1 MNREDLQR
9 ENLVRIF
16 QLSNA
21 IQTYIDRL
29 LKEFKLTTKQFFM
42 MIIIGSFDYN
52 PRIGEVS
59 ERFMTSRQNVKQV
72 LLKLQKAGYIEL
84 FKDESDSRITRV
96 KLTEYAQQ
104 FWSVRDEEDNQSMN
118 EMFGVLSTNELMVM
132 QQAFLKLGAKMEEL
146 NK

>member
-1 MNREDLQR
+1 MNREDYQR

-29 LKEFKLTTKQFFM
+29 LKEYKLTTKQFFM
-42 MIIIGSFDYN
+42 MIIIGSFDYE

-72 LLKLQKAGYIEL
+72 ILKLQKSGFVDLY
-84 FKDESDSRITRV
+84 KDENDSRVTRV
-96 KLTEYAQQ
+96 RLTRVAEE
-104 FWSVRDEEDNQSMN
+104 FWSRRNEQDTASMN
-118 EMFGVLSTNELMVM
+118 EIFSVLSINELMTM
-132 QQAFLKLGAKMEEL
+132 QTAFMKLGNKMEEL

>member
-9 ENLVRIF
+9 ENLVRLF

-42 MIIIGSFDYN
+42 MIIIGSFEYE

-59 ERFMTSRQNVKQV
+59 ERFMTSHQNVKQV
-72 LLKLQKAGYIEL
+72 LLKLQKAGYVEL
-84 FKDESDSRITRV
+84 FQDPQDARIKRV
-96 KLTEYAQQ
+96 RLTSFALS
-104 FWSVRDEEDNQSMN
+104 FWQARDEQDNVSMN
-118 EMFGVLSTNELMVM
+118 DMFSVLSISELQTMKD
-132 QQAFLKLGAKMEEL
+132 AFLKLSKKMEEL

>member
-9 ENLVRIF
+9 ENLIRIF

-42 MIIIGSFDYN
+42 MIIIGSFQYD

-72 LLKLQKAGYIEL
+72 ILKLQKSGFVEL
-84 FKDESDSRITRV
+84 YKDENDSRITRV
-96 KLTEYAQQ
+96 RMTSKAMK
-104 FWSVRDEEDNQSMN
+104 FWSTRDEQDTNSMN
-118 EMFGVLSTNELMVM
+118 DMFGVLTYEELLTMKT
-132 QQAFLKLGAKMEEL
+132 AFEKLGVKMEDL